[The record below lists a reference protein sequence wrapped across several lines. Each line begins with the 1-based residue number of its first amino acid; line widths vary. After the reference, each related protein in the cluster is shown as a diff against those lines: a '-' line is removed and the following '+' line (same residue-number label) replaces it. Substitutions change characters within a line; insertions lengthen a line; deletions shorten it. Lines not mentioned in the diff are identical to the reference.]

1 MPLPEEPARFVPAQR
16 EAHGIDA
23 LDITEEAAL
32 HQARLPWLHRDPF
45 DRMLVSQAIVHGL
58 TILTPDP
65 LITQYAARSVW

>member
-1 MPLPEEPARFVPAQR
+1 MPEEPSRFVPVQR
-16 EAHGIDA
+16 EAHGIDV
-23 LDITEEAAL
+23 LDIAEEAAL

-65 LITQYAARSVW
+65 LITQLIPGV